1 MNINTVLDGASS
13 RLRIKKEIAAQRFV
27 GEEWAERDEEKDQ
40 GEDAG
45 ASVCLSR
52 AS

>member
-27 GEEWAERDEEKDQ
+27 GEVWAERDEEKDQ
-40 GEDAG
+40 DAG
-45 ASVCLSR
+45 VCLSR